1 MAFRGPV
8 QYRAAM
14 PRTTAKR
21 PLARVT
27 KPLRHTGDSTAA
39 RAHVDPHASVDF
51 GYRQVPEREKASLVR
66 AVFDA
71 VAPRYDLMNDLMSA
85 GIHRMWKTAL
95 IDWLN
100 PRPGEALLDV
110 AGGTGDIAL
119 RILDRL
125 GGEGSHDGPPVV
137 VCDINA
143 EMLRAGRNRALDR
156 GRLSGL
162 SWACGDAEALPFR
175 DMSFD
180 AYTIAFG
187 LRNVTHLDR
196 ALAEARRV
204 LRPGG
209 RFACLEFSR
218 VVVPGL
224 DKLYDA
230 YSFTVLPQLGQ
241 WVAGDREAY
250 QYLAESIRRFPDQA
264 ALLKKMAAAG
274 FAQTACRN
282 LSAGIAALH
291 TGWRV

>member
-1 MAFRGPV
+1 MGSRAAGAPVAIREPV

-14 PRTTAKR
+14 PRTSAKR
-21 PLARVT
+21 PAPKVE
-27 KPLRHTGDSTAA
+27 TGAA
-39 RAHVDPHASVDF
+39 RPAHASVDF
-51 GYRQVPEREKASLVR
+51 GYRQVPEGEKASMVR

-85 GIHRMWKTAL
+85 GIHRLWKTAL

-100 PRPGEALLDV
+100 PRPGEAVLDV

-119 RILDRL
+119 RILDRR
-125 GGEGSHDGPPVV
+125 GGDRAGPPVI

-143 EMLRAGRNRALDR
+143 EMLRAGRDRALDR
-156 GRLSGL
+156 GRVAGL
-162 SWACGDAEALPFR
+162 VWTCGDAEALPFA

-187 LRNVTHLDR
+187 LRNVTRIDR

-204 LRPGG
+204 LKPGG

-224 DKLYDA
+224 DALYDA
-230 YSFTVLPQLGQ
+230 YSFTVLPRLGQ

-264 ALLKKMAAAG
+264 ALLGKMKAAG